1 MAALSN
7 RLRNPTGT
15 AASRVSTA
23 PSRVVSSIREAI
35 REFTASS
42 AASSAARKVIKR
54 VSTSASRA
62 ASTSASR
69 EVSRAASTSASTS
82 ASREVSR
89 AASRAPSTAA
99 SREVSRAAS
108 RAPSTAASTSA
119 SRAPSKVLSD
129 NLGKTDRIRKR
140 LDIMKPLPPQQSQKD
155 TVGVEKARRAALKK
169 LPPII
174 YKPLDWKNISSIL
187 NIPFGNIPD
196 DIMKDLLLK
205 SFTEGNYKENIKLLK
220 ERVDRYKGGIYKE
233 YHTHI
238 DEIRTHLNKYDY
250 YKIVNEEENKDSS
263 IFYDNLKLLL
273 SSYDPFNITDEELAE
288 LKQNLFSKKCMA
300 LYDDIIIYEFREA
313 ILHTTGEEVTKSTL
327 KKKLKKKVITYR
339 ALLFI
344 SNIINQHYISSSNP
358 LEYHYFHEYTN
369 QNSIKN
375 IELINILANKH
386 NYILINNLKKDINIF
401 ESSID
406 KSSLDSK
413 TDINKRKERINERKK
428 ILEYLKNNKGYNN
441 PINKEDIITLDI
453 FEEMTLKQLR
463 RVIKISYVLET
474 QKGDKK
480 SYCHAFDSKVLY
492 ELFLNKYNKN
502 DKKIVAKNPHSQ
514 QEFSE
519 EDIIAVFTAFG
530 KRDFRKDKENYGT
543 VITTRYDVELTI
555 VPFKK
560 GDTQYNEI
568 TILYL
573 VDKGIIKYESDS
585 FKIRLV
591 RITIKEMPVVD
602 NLIARIC
609 SLYDD
614 NKIISA
620 MIPFTFHP
628 AFVKYNG
635 ETIDE
640 TNIDDFAAMIDIK

>member
-15 AASRVSTA
+15 APSRVASTA
-23 PSRVVSSIREAI
+23 PSRVVSTVASSIREAI
-35 REFTASS
+35 REFTA
-42 AASSAARKVIKR
+42 RKEIKR
-54 VSTSASRA
+54 VSRAASISASRA
-62 ASTSASR
+62 PSTSASR

-89 AASRAPSTAA
+89 EVSRAPSRAPSTSA
-99 SREVSRAAS
+99 SRAAS
-108 RAPSTAASTSA
+108 RAA
-119 SRAPSKVLSD
+119 SKVLSD

-187 NIPFGNIPD
+187 NIPFGDIPD

-250 YKIVNEEENKDSS
+250 YKIVNEEENKGSS

-273 SSYDPFNITDEELAE
+273 SSYDPFNITDEKLAE
-288 LKQNLFSKKCMA
+288 LKQNLFSKKCMD

-313 ILHTTGEEVTKSTL
+313 ILHTTDEKVTKSTL
-327 KKKLKKKVITYR
+327 KKKLKEKVITYR

-344 SNIINQHYISSSNP
+344 SNIINQHYISISSSNN
-358 LEYHYFHEYTN
+358 LEFHYLHESTN

-386 NYILINNLKKDINIF
+386 NYILINNLKIDINIF

-413 TDINKRKERINERKK
+413 TDINKREERINERKK
-428 ILEYLKNNKGYNN
+428 ILEYLNNNKGYNN

-463 RVIKISYVLET
+463 RVIKISYVLKTEE
-474 QKGDKK
+474 GEMK

-492 ELFLNKYNKN
+492 ELFLNNYNKN

-530 KRDFRKDKENYGT
+530 KRDFRKDKEDYGT
-543 VITTRYDVELTI
+543 VIKTRYDVELTI

-573 VDKGIIKYESDS
+573 VDKGIIKYESNS

-635 ETIDE
+635 KTIDKK
-640 TNIDDFAAMIDIK
+640 NIDDFARMIYIK

>member
-15 AASRVSTA
+15 APSRVASTA
-23 PSRVVSSIREAI
+23 PSRVVSTVASSIREAI
-35 REFTASS
+35 REFTA
-42 AASSAARKVIKR
+42 RKEIKR
-54 VSTSASRA
+54 VSRTPSTSPSTSASRA
-62 ASTSASR
+62 ASR
-69 EVSRAASTSASTS
+69 EVSRAASTSTSTS

-89 AASRAPSTAA
+89 EVSRAPSRAPST
-99 SREVSRAAS
+99 S
-108 RAPSTAASTSA
+108 ASTSA

-140 LDIMKPLPPQQSQKD
+140 LDRMKPLPPQQSQKD

-196 DIMKDLLLK
+196 DIMKDLLLN
-205 SFTEGNYKENIKLLK
+205 SFTEGKYKENIKLLK

-250 YKIVNEEENKDSS
+250 YKIVNEEENTDSTK
-263 IFYDNLKLLL
+263 FYEKLKSLL

-288 LKQNLFSKKCMA
+288 LKQNLFSKKCMD

-313 ILHTTGEEVTKSTL
+313 ILHTTDEKVTKSTL
-327 KKKLKKKVITYR
+327 KKKLKEKVITYR

-344 SNIINQHYISSSNP
+344 SNIINQHYISISSSNN
-358 LEYHYFHEYTN
+358 LEFHYLHESTN

-375 IELINILANKH
+375 IELIKILANKH
-386 NYILINNLKKDINIF
+386 NYILINNLKIDINIF

-413 TDINKRKERINERKK
+413 TDINKRKERINEREK

-463 RVIKISYVLET
+463 RVIKISYVLKTEE
-474 QKGDKK
+474 GEMK
-480 SYCHAFDSKVLY
+480 SYCHAFDSKWLY
-492 ELFLNKYNKN
+492 KYFLDKYKKNNKI
-502 DKKIVAKNPHSQ
+502 IVYINPHSQ
-514 QEFSE
+514 KEFSE
-519 EDIIAVFTAFG
+519 EDIITVFTAFG
-530 KRDFRKDKENYGT
+530 KRDFRKHKEDYGT
-543 VITTRYDVELTI
+543 VKTTRYDVELTI

-591 RITIKEMPVVD
+591 RITIKEMPGVD

-635 ETIDE
+635 KTIDE
-640 TNIDDFAAMIDIK
+640 TNIDDFAGMIDIK

>member
-15 AASRVSTA
+15 APSRVASTA
-23 PSRVVSSIREAI
+23 PSRVVSTVASSIREAI
-35 REFTASS
+35 REFTA
-42 AASSAARKVIKR
+42 RKEIKR
-54 VSTSASRA
+54 VSRAASTSASRA
-62 ASTSASR
+62 PSTSASR

-89 AASRAPSTAA
+89 EVSRAPSRAPSTSA
-99 SREVSRAAS
+99 SREVSRAA
-108 RAPSTAASTSA
+108 
-119 SRAPSKVLSD
+119 SKVLSD

-174 YKPLDWKNISSIL
+174 YKPLDWKEISSIL
-187 NIPFGNIPD
+187 NIPFGDIPD
-196 DIMKDLLLK
+196 DIMKDLLLN
-205 SFTEGNYKENIKLLK
+205 SFTEGKYKENIKLLK

-250 YKIVNEEENKDSS
+250 YKIVNEEENTDSTN
-263 IFYDNLKLLL
+263 FYKNLKSLL
-273 SSYDPFNITDEELAE
+273 SSYDPFNITDEKLAE
-288 LKQNLFSKKCMA
+288 LKQNLFSKKCMD

-313 ILHTTGEEVTKSTL
+313 ILHTTDEKVTKSTL
-327 KKKLKKKVITYR
+327 KKKLKEKVITYR

-344 SNIINQHYISSSNP
+344 SNIINQHYISISSSNN
-358 LEYHYFHEYTN
+358 LEFYYLHESTN

-375 IELINILANKH
+375 IELIKILANKH
-386 NYILINNLKKDINIF
+386 NYILINNLKIDINIF

-474 QKGDKK
+474 EEGEMK
-480 SYCHAFDSKVLY
+480 SYCHAFDSKWLY
-492 ELFLNKYNKN
+492 KYFLDKYNEN
-502 DKKIVAKNPHSQ
+502 NKIIVYMNPHSQ

-530 KRDFRKDKENYGT
+530 KRDFRKDKEDYGT
-543 VITTRYDVELTI
+543 VIKTRYDVELTI

-560 GDTQYNEI
+560 GDTQYKEI

-573 VDKGIIKYESDS
+573 VDKGIIKYESNS

-591 RITIKEMPVVD
+591 RITIEEMPDVD
-602 NLIARIC
+602 RLIERIC
-609 SLYDD
+609 SLYD
-614 NKIISA
+614 NNEIISA

-635 ETIDE
+635 KTIDKK
-640 TNIDDFAAMIDIK
+640 NIDDFAAMIL

>member
-7 RLRNPTGT
+7 SQRNPTGT
-15 AASRVSTA
+15 APTRVSTAASRVRTA
-23 PSRVVSSIREAI
+23 PSRVVNSIKE
-35 REFTASS
+35 
-42 AASSAARKVIKR
+42 VIKR
-54 VSTSASRA
+54 VSTAANTAANRTLSRA
-62 ASTSASR
+62 A
-69 EVSRAASTSASTS
+69 SRAASTSASTS

-89 AASRAPSTAA
+89 AASRAASTSA

-108 RAPSTAASTSA
+108 RAPSRAA
-119 SRAPSKVLSD
+119 SKVLSD

-155 TVGVEKARRAALKK
+155 TVGVEKARSAALKK

-174 YKPLDWKNISSIL
+174 YKPLDWKEISSIL
-187 NIPFGNIPD
+187 NIPFGDIPD
-196 DIMKDLLLK
+196 DIMKDLLLN
-205 SFTEGNYKENIKLLK
+205 SFTAGNYEENIKLLK
-220 ERVDRYKGGIYKE
+220 KRVDRYKGGIYKE

-250 YKIVNEEENKDSS
+250 YKIVNEEENTDSTN
-263 IFYDNLKLLL
+263 FYKNLKSLL

-327 KKKLKKKVITYR
+327 KKKLKEKVITYR

-344 SNIINQHYISSSNP
+344 SNIINQHYISISSSNK
-358 LEYHYFHEYTN
+358 LEFHYLHESTN

-375 IELINILANKH
+375 IELIKILANKH
-386 NYILINNLKKDINIF
+386 NYILINNLKIYINIF

-413 TDINKRKERINERKK
+413 TDINKREERINERKK
-428 ILEYLKNNKGYNN
+428 ILEYLNNNKGYNN
-441 PINKEDIITLDI
+441 PINKEDFITLDI

-463 RVIKISYVLET
+463 RVIKISYVLKTKE
-474 QKGDKK
+474 GEKK

-492 ELFLNKYNKN
+492 KLFLNNYNKN

-530 KRDFRKDKENYGT
+530 KRDFRKDKEDYGT

-560 GDTQYNEI
+560 GDIQYNEI

-635 ETIDE
+635 KTIDDE
-640 TNIDDFAAMIDIK
+640 KNINDFAAMIG

>member
-119 SRAPSKVLSD
+119 SRAASKVLSD
-129 NLGKTDRIRKR
+129 NLDKTDRIRKR

-196 DIMKDLLLK
+196 DIMKDLLLN
-205 SFTEGNYKENIKLLK
+205 SFTEGKYKENIKLLK

-344 SNIINQHYISSSNP
+344 SNIINQHYISSSNN
-358 LEYHYFHEYTN
+358 LAFHYLHESTN

-375 IELINILANKH
+375 IELIKILANKH
-386 NYILINNLKKDINIF
+386 NYILINNLKIDINIF

-413 TDINKRKERINERKK
+413 TDINKREERINERKK
-428 ILEYLKNNKGYNN
+428 ILEYLNNNKGYNN
-441 PINKEDIITLDI
+441 PINKEDFITLDI

-463 RVIKISYVLET
+463 RVIKISYVLKTKE
-474 QKGDKK
+474 GEKK

-492 ELFLNKYNKN
+492 KLFLNNYNKN

-530 KRDFRKDKENYGT
+530 KRDFRKDKEDYGT

-560 GDTQYNEI
+560 GDIQYNEI

>member
-7 RLRNPTGT
+7 SLRIPTGT

-23 PSRVVSSIREAI
+23 PSRVS
-35 REFTASS
+35 TASS
-42 AASSAARKVIKR
+42 RVVNSIKEVIKR
-54 VSTSASRA
+54 VSTAANTAANRTLSTSASTSASRAASRA

-69 EVSRAASTSASTS
+69 EVSRAASRAP
-82 ASREVSR
+82 SR
-89 AASRAPSTAA
+89 AA
-99 SREVSRAAS
+99 
-108 RAPSTAASTSA
+108 
-119 SRAPSKVLSD
+119 SKVLSD

-187 NIPFGNIPD
+187 NIPFGDIPD
-196 DIMKDLLLK
+196 DIMEDLLLK
-205 SFTEGNYKENIKLLK
+205 SFTADNYEENIKLLK
-220 ERVDRYKGGIYKE
+220 GRVDRYKE

-238 DEIRTHLNKYDY
+238 VEIRTHLDKYDY
-250 YKIVNEEENKDSS
+250 YKIVNEEENEDSTE
-263 IFYDNLKLLL
+263 FYKKLKSLL
-273 SSYDPFNITDEELAE
+273 SLYDPFNITDEKLAE
-288 LKQNLFSKKCMA
+288 LKQNLFSKKCMD

-313 ILHTTGEEVTKSTL
+313 ILHTTDEKVTKSTL
-327 KKKLKKKVITYR
+327 KKKLKEKVITYR

-344 SNIINQHYISSSNP
+344 SNIINQHYISISSSNK
-358 LEYHYFHEYTN
+358 LEFHYLHESTN

-375 IELINILANKH
+375 IELIKILANKH
-386 NYILINNLKKDINIF
+386 NYILINNLKIDINIF

-413 TDINKRKERINERKK
+413 TDINKRKERINEREK

-441 PINKEDIITLDI
+441 PINKEDIITLDKW
-453 FEEMTLKQLR
+453 EEMTLKQLR
-463 RVIKISYVLET
+463 RVIKISYVLKTEE
-474 QKGDKK
+474 GEMK

-530 KRDFRKDKENYGT
+530 KRDFRKDKEDYGT
-543 VITTRYDVELTI
+543 VKTTRYDVELTI

-591 RITIKEMPVVD
+591 RITIKEMPDVD

-635 ETIDE
+635 KTIDE
-640 TNIDDFAAMIDIK
+640 KNINDFAAMIV